1 MSNTL
6 GTIHHYAIEQ
16 LKACSKSARLD
27 ADIILSYALN
37 IPRTRFITQ
46 ADSPVND
53 TQYETILNLI
63 EKRKSGLPV
72 SYITG
77 SKGFWDLELLVNEH
91 TLIPRPE
98 TELLVEFALA
108 IFPASKPV
116 NVIDLG
122 TGTGAI
128 ALAIA
133 KSRPNWN
140 IIATDKSESALQVA
154 EENREKYQLEN
165 IKLIHSDWFTN
176 IDPQISFD
184 LIISNPPYIAEK
196 DPHLAQ
202 GDVRFEPITALS
214 SGPDGLDDI
223 RQIAKSARCFLTE
236 YGWLIVEHGYDQGD
250 SVKALFE
257 EQGYQTIQ
265 QGMDLNGHTR
275 ATYGQR

>member
-46 ADSPVND
+46 ADSPVNG

-223 RQIAKSARCFLTE
+223 RQIAKSARCF
-236 YGWLIVEHGYDQGD
+236 
-250 SVKALFE
+250 
-257 EQGYQTIQ
+257 
-265 QGMDLNGHTR
+265 
-275 ATYGQR
+275 